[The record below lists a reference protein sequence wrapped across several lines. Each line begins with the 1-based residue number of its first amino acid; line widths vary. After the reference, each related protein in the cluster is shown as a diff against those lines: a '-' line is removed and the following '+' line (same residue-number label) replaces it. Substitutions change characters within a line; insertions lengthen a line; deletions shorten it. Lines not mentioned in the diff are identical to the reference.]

1 MAEDPYRDAR
11 LRKLKR
17 LREHVEREFYDTP
30 VGERKQI
37 TRFLINM
44 LLDQI

>member
-17 LREHVEREFYDTP
+17 LREHIEREFYDTP
-30 VGERKQI
+30 VGERKAVA
-37 TRFLINM
+37 RNLINF
-44 LLDQI
+44 LLDAI